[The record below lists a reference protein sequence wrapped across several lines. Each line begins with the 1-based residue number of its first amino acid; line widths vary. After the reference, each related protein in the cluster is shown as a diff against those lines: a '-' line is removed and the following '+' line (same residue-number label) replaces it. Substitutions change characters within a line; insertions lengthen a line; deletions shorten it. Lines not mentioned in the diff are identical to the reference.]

1 MDFSPFNIAAE
12 FFMGGADN
20 DRIEGNIEALMHI
33 ALFGDPQNSMK
44 AAYTLKK
51 LGKSAVSPLI
61 RALQDNN
68 INTRWKVAM
77 VLGIVGE
84 PAVEELI
91 RAVNTDFEIEKL
103 HLLWVLAS
111 IRDER
116 ALETFVSY
124 LENED
129 SNIRYIALEGLR
141 RIGSSRVLVYLD
153 AMRNDENDYVR
164 SAAIKAFSEVSTRL

>member
-1 MDFSPFNIAAE
+1 
-12 FFMGGADN
+12 MGGADS
-20 DRIEGNIEALMHI
+20 DRIDENLEALIRI
-33 ALFGDPQNSMK
+33 ALFEDPQNSMK
-44 AAYTLKK
+44 AAYALKK
-51 LGKSAVSPLI
+51 MGKSAVSPLI
-61 RALQDNN
+61 RALGDDD
-68 INTRWKVAM
+68 INTRWKAAM

-91 RAVNTDFEIEKL
+91 RVVHTDFESEKL

-111 IRDER
+111 IHDER

-129 SNIRYIALEGLR
+129 SNIRYIAVEGLR
-141 RIGSSRVLVYLD
+141 RIGSGRVLFYLG

-164 SAAIKAFSEVSTRL
+164 SAAIKAYSEVSKKP